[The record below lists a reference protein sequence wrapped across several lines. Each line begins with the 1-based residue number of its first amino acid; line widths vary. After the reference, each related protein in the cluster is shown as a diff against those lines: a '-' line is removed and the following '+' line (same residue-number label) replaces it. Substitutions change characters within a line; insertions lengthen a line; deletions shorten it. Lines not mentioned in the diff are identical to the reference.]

1 MAYQDENIAAIAT
14 PSGAG
19 AIGIIRISGAKAFQI
34 LSKFFFPG
42 TGTLNVDSIRGYEM
56 KFGRIKDQN
65 ELIDEVVVGF
75 FKAPKSFTGENVVEI
90 SCHGSDYIL
99 NRVLS
104 LCLKHG
110 ARLANEGEFTMRAYL
125 NKKMDLAQAEAVA
138 DLISAGNKAAH
149 DLAIK
154 QMKGS
159 VSKEISTLREEL
171 LRLASLVELEL
182 DFSEEDVEFADRSQL
197 RNISEQIVAKCTELL
212 NSFSLGNAIKKGIP
226 VAIVGAPNAGK
237 STLLNTLLKENRAIV
252 SDIEGTTRDSIEEEI
267 NIAGVGFRL
276 IDTAGIRDTTD
287 KIEELGIVRTF
298 EKVEKAQI
306 IIWLIDGKNIP
317 DQNTFESRKKE
328 LYDKLKDNQ
337 KVFVA
342 LNKSDLENTNL
353 PPYLNLDIK
362 ISAKTGDGIQNLE
375 KVLSDYVKELGLD
388 GSSTLISSARHED
401 ALSKAKEAM
410 EGLLNGMDMGI
421 PSDLLAQDMRQALYF
436 LGEITGE
443 ISSDEILGSI
453 FSKFCIGK

>member
-19 AIGIIRISGAKAFQI
+19 AIGIIRISGKNAFEI
-34 LSKFFFPG
+34 LSKFFFPPKK
-42 TGTLNVDSIRGYEM
+42 TLSIPSIKGYEM
-56 KFGRIKDQN
+56 MFGRIKDNN

-90 SCHGSDYIL
+90 SCHGSEYIL

-182 DFSEEDVEFADRSQL
+182 DFSEEDVEFADRTQL
-197 RNISEQIVAKCTELL
+197 RDISEKIVAKCTELL

-267 NIAGVGFRL
+267 NLNGIGFRL
-276 IDTAGIRDTTD
+276 IDTAGIRDTQD

-306 IIWLIDGKNIP
+306 VIWLIDGNNIP
-317 DQNTFESRKKE
+317 DAPTFESRKKE
-328 LYDKLKDNQ
+328 LFDKLQENQ
-337 KVFVA
+337 KVFIT
-342 LNKSDLENTNL
+342 LNKSDLSSSNL
-353 PPYLNLDIK
+353 PPHIDPEIF
-362 ISAKTGDGIQNLE
+362 ISGKTGNGIQELE
-375 KVLSDYVKELGLD
+375 NALSTYVKDLGLNE
-388 GSSTLISSARHED
+388 STTLISSARHED
-401 ALSKAKEAM
+401 ALSKAKESM
-410 EGLLNGMDMGI
+410 EALLNAMDMGI